1 MPSDRRR
8 ALIADDEALAR
19 ERMRFLLARHPQYE
33 IVGEASTGTETID
46 AIVRLEPDVIFLD
59 IRMPGLSGIEVAQ
72 AIDATDGPP
81 VTIVFVSAHHEFAL
95 AAFDVNAAD
104 YLLKPVDRD
113 RFDRALERVEA
124 RARGDTGDVS
134 GLDPAMRSVLERL
147 RAERVYPKRFLVRAN
162 KGLYFVPAADIEWV
176 DAQGNYMRLH
186 AGGKSHL
193 VRATM
198 KTFERQLDPERF
210 VRVHRSAIVAIDCI
224 DRIEPRDHGEY
235 VIFMRDGARLAS
247 SRAHSHALRHL
258 LR

>member
-1 MPSDRRR
+1 MVPRPGSVSRTRGTALAPSMAAARRWTSGRDAAAARWSRQRFPMPSDRRR

-124 RARGDTGDVS
+124 RVRGDARDVS
-134 GLDPAMRSVLERL
+134 RFDPAMRSVLERL
-147 RAERVYPKRFLVRAN
+147 HAEDRKR
-162 KGLYFVPAADIEWV
+162 
-176 DAQGNYMRLH
+176 
-186 AGGKSHL
+186 
-193 VRATM
+193 
-198 KTFERQLDPERF
+198 
-210 VRVHRSAIVAIDCI
+210 
-224 DRIEPRDHGEY
+224 
-235 VIFMRDGARLAS
+235 
-247 SRAHSHALRHL
+247 
-258 LR
+258 